1 MEPPLA
7 MSGPEGGTNTGAH
20 TEAKPD
26 ITMPREPVDPTYFM
40 ISWDEELQNTV
51 YHVPRGS
58 SPENTS
64 RSLWSINAK
73 RVVEPL

>member
-7 MSGPEGGTNTGAH
+7 MSGPGGGVNTGAH
-20 TEAKPD
+20 TEAKPHS
-26 ITMPREPVDPTYFM
+26 TLPREPVAPTHFM
-40 ISWDEELQNTV
+40 ISRDEELHNTV

-64 RSLWSINAK
+64 RSLWSINAM
-73 RVVEPL
+73 RVEEPL